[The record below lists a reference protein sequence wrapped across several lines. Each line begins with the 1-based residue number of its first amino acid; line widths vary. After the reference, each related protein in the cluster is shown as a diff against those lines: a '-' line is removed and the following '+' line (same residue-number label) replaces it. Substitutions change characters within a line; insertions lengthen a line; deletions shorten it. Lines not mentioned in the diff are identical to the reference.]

1 MEINEE
7 TAGVAE
13 IGTTGETKASGEG
26 KSAATKAPKRD
37 AKGRKVDQ
45 IPLEKVIKPSR

>member
-13 IGTTGETKASGEG
+13 IGTTGETKASGEE
-26 KSAATKAPKRD
+26 KSIATKAPKRD

-45 IPLEKVIKPSR
+45 IPLEKVIKPNR